1 MENLFWFLMAVIG
14 LCVSPGPD
22 TLLVTRTSLR
32 QGFKAG
38 FSAALGVSISSAVSG
53 ILAAIGLAALLSQSK
68 TAFYIIK
75 TCGALYLG
83 FLGLQSLYVAFFK
96 KETNSQFLTNQ
107 EDALLENTAHFSA
120 KSSFLKGFLT
130 DFLDP
135 LSGAFILSFFPRFVP
150 KNAESSHYFFI
161 LAFLYFLGVFIFYMP
176 LAFIASKA
184 TYALSHP
191 KILKSIDIVS
201 GILFIYLSISL
212 IIYEHFPAQ

>member
-1 MENLFWFLMAVIG
+1 MENLAEFLLAVII
-14 LCVSPGPD
+14 LCLSPGPD
-22 TLLVTRTSLR
+22 TLLVTRTSLK

-38 FSAALGVSISSAVSG
+38 AAAAFGVSISSGVSG
-53 ILAAIGLAALLSQSK
+53 LLAAIGLAALLAHSK

-83 FLGLQSLYVAFFK
+83 FLGLQTLYVAFFK
-96 KETNSQFLTNQ
+96 QTSSGQFLADEQNNFLQ
-107 EDALLENTAHFSA
+107 NTSYAS
-120 KSSFLKGFLT
+120 KTSFIKGFLT

-150 KNAESSHYFFI
+150 KNAENSHYFFI

-176 LAFIASKA
+176 LAFITSKA
-184 TYALSHP
+184 TRLLSNP
-191 KILKSIDIVS
+191 KILKSIDIIS

-212 IIYEHFPAQ
+212 IINEHFHS